1 MLQKLRDQTQNF
13 GFKVLVGIII
23 FVLLIFGFGGGLSL
37 FSTAD
42 REIASVNGDD
52 ITQSMLATEAERE
65 RRRMAAQFG
74 TDFDPNL
81 IDPLRLQNV
90 VLDQLIG
97 RMLLQQAAADLGIGA
112 SPKQISSSIR
122 SNPIFHI
129 DNKFEETNYRR
140 VVQYM
145 GYDPKSFLEVTEEQ
159 IALQQLRSGII
170 DSAFLTDWELRQHAR
185 ILNQRRDLAYLAFT
199 QDAFAGQIEVN
210 DEAIGLRYEE
220 NQLQYLTEENV
231 DISYVELIS
240 SDLINDPAV
249 VVTEE
254 DIRDTYETD
263 KAAAPD
269 EEQRNSR
276 HILLQIGDQ
285 RSAVDAQAELMVLRD
300 RTEAGESFAE
310 LAQEH
315 SEDIVSAAA
324 GGELGAVAAGVFD
337 ADYDR
342 VLWALNEG
350 EVSQPVQTELGYHL
364 IKLESIQITK
374 YPTFAE
380 LRREIED
387 RLRRLQ
393 ASQLFT
399 DRIRE
404 LDNLAFEQPESLS
417 GISEALGLEIKN
429 AQGISRTTGS
439 GIFGNVQLREAIFSD
454 EVLLNGN
461 NSAAIEYIENR
472 AVVARVGNRHEPEPI
487 PLEEVSEEIKSVIVA
502 ELARAEINVAHTAAL
517 ARIKAGESVAEV
529 ADDHGLR
536 WQTVELA
543 RRTQPGVPRE
553 VLQTA
558 FSLERPAD
566 EVTKV
571 VGEASSV
578 AGEKYVVT
586 VTRVEDGDV
595 STMAES
601 EINTVRGLLANRVSN
616 VDFEGFYRTLEN
628 DASISRPD

>member
-1 MLQKLRDQTQNF
+1 MLQKLRDQTQSLV
-13 GFKVLVGIII
+13 FKVLVGIII
-23 FVLLIFGFGGGLSL
+23 FVLAIFGFGAFNL
-37 FSTAD
+37 FITTDPA
-42 REIASVNGDD
+42 IASVNGDD
-52 ITQSMLATEAERE
+52 ITQTMLATEAERE

-74 TDFDPNL
+74 ADFDPNL

-97 RMLLQQAAADLGIGA
+97 RMLLQQATADLGIGA
-112 SPKQISSSIR
+112 SQKQISSSIR
-122 SNPIFHI
+122 TNPIFHI

-210 DEAIGLRYEE
+210 DEAIALRYEE

-231 DISYVELIS
+231 DISYVELLS

-276 HILLQIGDQ
+276 HILLQIGDL

-300 RTEAGESFAE
+300 RIEAGESFAE

-337 ADYDR
+337 ADYDS

-364 IKLESIQITK
+364 IKLESIEITK
-374 YPTFAE
+374 YPTFDE
-380 LRREIED
+380 LREETED

-404 LDNLAFEQPESLS
+404 LDNLAFEQPESIS
-417 GISEALGLEIKN
+417 GISEALGLEVKN

-454 EVLLNGN
+454 EVLLNGY
-461 NSAAIEYIENR
+461 NSAAVEYIENR

-487 PLEEVSEEIKSVIVA
+487 PLEEVSEDIQSVIVA
-502 ELARAEINVAHTAAL
+502 ELARAEIDVAHTAAL
-517 ARIKAGESVAEV
+517 ARVKAGESVAEV
-529 ADDHGLR
+529 ADDHGLQ

-566 EVTKV
+566 EVAKV
-571 VGEASSV
+571 VGDASSV
-578 AGEKYVVT
+578 TGEKYVVT

-601 EINTVRGLLANRVSN
+601 EINTVRRLLANRVSN

>member
-1 MLQKLRDQTQNF
+1 MLQKLRDQTQSLV
-13 GFKVLVGIII
+13 FKVLVGIII
-23 FVLLIFGFGGGLSL
+23 FVLAIFGFGAFNL
-37 FSTAD
+37 FITTDPA
-42 REIASVNGDD
+42 IASVNGDD
-52 ITQSMLATEAERE
+52 ITQTMLATEAERE

-74 TDFDPNL
+74 EDFDPNL

-97 RMLLQQAAADLGIGA
+97 RMLLQQATADLGIGA
-112 SPKQISSSIR
+112 SQKQISSSIR
-122 SNPIFHI
+122 TNPIFHI

-210 DEAIGLRYEE
+210 DEAIALRYEE

-231 DISYVELIS
+231 DISYVELLS

-276 HILLQIGDQ
+276 HILLQIGDL

-300 RTEAGESFAE
+300 RIEAGESFAE

-337 ADYDR
+337 ADYDS

-364 IKLESIQITK
+364 IKLESIEITK
-374 YPTFAE
+374 YPTFDE
-380 LRREIED
+380 LREEIED

-404 LDNLAFEQPESLS
+404 LDNLAFEQPESIS

-454 EVLLNGN
+454 EVLLNGY
-461 NSAAIEYIENR
+461 NSAAVEYIENR
-472 AVVARVGNRHEPEPI
+472 AVVVRVGNRHEPEPI
-487 PLEEVSEEIKSVIVA
+487 PLEEVSEDIRSVIVA
-502 ELARAEINVAHTAAL
+502 ELARAEIDVAHTAAL
-517 ARIKAGESVAEV
+517 ARVKAGESVAEV
-529 ADDHGLR
+529 ADDHGLQ

-553 VLQTA
+553 VLLTA

-566 EVTKV
+566 EVAKV
-571 VGEASSV
+571 VGAASSV
-578 AGEKYVVT
+578 TGEKYVVT

-601 EINTVRGLLANRVSN
+601 EINTVRRLLANRVSN

>member
-1 MLQKLRDQTQNF
+1 MLQKLRDQTQ
-13 GFKVLVGIII
+13 GLVFKVLVGIII
-23 FVLLIFGFGGGLSL
+23 FVLAIFGFGAFNL
-37 FSTAD
+37 FITTDPA
-42 REIASVNGDD
+42 IASVNGDD
-52 ITQSMLATEAERE
+52 ITQAMLAAEADRE

-74 TDFDPNL
+74 ADFDANL

-112 SPKQISSSIR
+112 SEKQISNRIT
-122 SNPIFHI
+122 SNPIFLI

-140 VVQYM
+140 VVQFM
-145 GYDPKSFLEVTEEQ
+145 GYNPKSFLEVTKEQ

-199 QDAFAGQIEVN
+199 HDAFADRIEVN
-210 DEAIGLRYEE
+210 DEAIALRYEE

-231 DISYVELIS
+231 DVTYVELIS

-269 EEQRNSR
+269 EERRNSR
-276 HILLQIGDQ
+276 HILLQVNDL
-285 RSAVDAQAELMVLRD
+285 RSAEDAQAQLMVLRD
-300 RTEAGESFAE
+300 RIEAGESFAE

-315 SEDIVSAAA
+315 SEDIASAAS

-342 VLWALNEG
+342 VLWVLNEG
-350 EVSQPVQTELGYHL
+350 ELSQPVQTELGYHL
-364 IKLESIQITK
+364 IKLESIEITK
-374 YPTFAE
+374 YPTFDE
-380 LRREIED
+380 LRGEIED
-387 RLRRLQ
+387 RLRRIQ
-393 ASQLFT
+393 ANQLFT

-404 LDNLAFEQPESLS
+404 LDNLAFEQPESLT
-417 GISEALGLEIKN
+417 GISEALALEIKH

-454 EVLLNGN
+454 EVLLKGY
-461 NSAAIEYIENR
+461 NSGAVEYIENR
-472 AVVARVGNRHEPEPI
+472 AVVARVGNRHESEPI

-502 ELARAEINVAHTAAL
+502 ELARAEIDVAHTAAL

-529 ADDHGLR
+529 ADDHGLQWR
-536 WQTVELA
+536 TVELA

-553 VLQTA
+553 VLQRA
-558 FSLERPAD
+558 FSLQRPAD
-566 EVTKV
+566 EAAKV
-571 VGEASSV
+571 VGEASSA

-601 EINTVRGLLANRVSN
+601 EINTVRGLLVNRVSN
-616 VDFEGFYRTLEN
+616 VDFEGFYRTIEN
-628 DASISRPD
+628 AASISRPD

>member
-1 MLQKLRDQTQNF
+1 MLQKLRDQTQSF
-13 GFKVLVGIII
+13 VFKVLVGIII
-23 FVLLIFGFGGGLSL
+23 FVLAIFGFGAFNL
-37 FSTAD
+37 FITTDPA
-42 REIASVNGDD
+42 IASVNGDD
-52 ITQSMLATEAERE
+52 ITQTMLATEAERE

-97 RMLLQQAAADLGIGA
+97 RMLLQQATADLGIGA

-122 SNPIFHI
+122 TNPIFHI

-199 QDAFAGQIEVN
+199 QDAFAGQIDVN
-210 DEAIGLRYEE
+210 DEAIALRYEE
-220 NQLQYLTEENV
+220 NQLQYLTEDNV
-231 DISYVELIS
+231 DVTYVELIS
-240 SDLINDPAV
+240 SDLMNDPAV

-337 ADYDR
+337 ADYDL

-364 IKLESIQITK
+364 IKLESIEITK
-374 YPTFAE
+374 YPTFDV
-380 LRREIED
+380 LRGQIED
-387 RLRRLQ
+387 GLRRLQ

-417 GISEALGLEIKN
+417 GISEALGLEIEN

-454 EVLLNGN
+454 EVLLNGY

-502 ELARAEINVAHTAAL
+502 ELARAEIDVAHTAAL

-566 EVTKV
+566 EVAKV

>member
-1 MLQKLRDQTQNF
+1 MACNGRQ
-13 GFKVLVGIII
+13 
-23 FVLLIFGFGGGLSL
+23 LSL
-37 FSTAD
+37 
-42 REIASVNGDD
+42 RE
-52 ITQSMLATEAERE
+52 
-65 RRRMAAQFG
+65 
-74 TDFDPNL
+74 
-81 IDPLRLQNV
+81 
-90 VLDQLIG
+90 
-97 RMLLQQAAADLGIGA
+97 
-112 SPKQISSSIR
+112 
-122 SNPIFHI
+122 
-129 DNKFEETNYRR
+129 
-140 VVQYM
+140 
-145 GYDPKSFLEVTEEQ
+145 
-159 IALQQLRSGII
+159 
-170 DSAFLTDWELRQHAR
+170 
-185 ILNQRRDLAYLAFT
+185 
-199 QDAFAGQIEVN
+199 
-210 DEAIGLRYEE
+210 
-220 NQLQYLTEENV
+220 
-231 DISYVELIS
+231 
-240 SDLINDPAV
+240 
-249 VVTEE
+249 
-254 DIRDTYETD
+254 
-263 KAAAPD
+263 
-269 EEQRNSR
+269 
-276 HILLQIGDQ
+276 
-285 RSAVDAQAELMVLRD
+285 
-300 RTEAGESFAE
+300 
-310 LAQEH
+310 
-315 SEDIVSAAA
+315 
-324 GGELGAVAAGVFD
+324 
-337 ADYDR
+337 
-342 VLWALNEG
+342 
-350 EVSQPVQTELGYHL
+350 
-364 IKLESIQITK
+364 
-374 YPTFAE
+374 
-380 LRREIED
+380 EIED

-417 GISEALGLEIKN
+417 GISEALGLEIEN

-454 EVLLNGN
+454 EVLLNGY

-472 AVVARVGNRHEPEPI
+472 AVVARAGNRHEPEPI

-502 ELARAEINVAHTAAL
+502 ELARAEIDVAHTAAL

-558 FSLERPAD
+558 FGLERPAD
-566 EVTKV
+566 EVAKV

>member
-1 MLQKLRDQTQNF
+1 MLQKLRDQTQ
-13 GFKVLVGIII
+13 GLVFKVLVGIII
-23 FVLLIFGFGGGLSL
+23 FVLAIFGFGAFNL
-37 FSTAD
+37 FITTDPA
-42 REIASVNGDD
+42 IASVNGDD
-52 ITQSMLATEAERE
+52 ITQAMLAAEADRE

-74 TDFDPNL
+74 ADFDANL

-112 SPKQISSSIR
+112 SEKQISNRIT
-122 SNPIFHI
+122 SNPIFLI

-140 VVQYM
+140 VVQFM
-145 GYDPKSFLEVTEEQ
+145 GYNPKSFLEVTKEQ

-199 QDAFAGQIEVN
+199 HDAFADRIEVN
-210 DEAIGLRYEE
+210 DEAIALRYEE

-231 DISYVELIS
+231 DVTYVELIS
-240 SDLINDPAV
+240 SDLINDPAI

-269 EEQRNSR
+269 EERRNSR
-276 HILLQIGDQ
+276 HILLQVNDL
-285 RSAVDAQAELMVLRD
+285 RSAEDAQAQLMVLRD
-300 RTEAGESFAE
+300 RIEAGESFAE

-315 SEDIVSAAA
+315 SEDIASAAA

-342 VLWALNEG
+342 VLWVLNEG
-350 EVSQPVQTELGYHL
+350 ELSQPVQTELGYHL
-364 IKLESIQITK
+364 IKLESIEITK
-374 YPTFAE
+374 YPTFDE
-380 LRREIED
+380 LRGEIED
-387 RLRRLQ
+387 RLRRIQ
-393 ASQLFT
+393 ANQLFT

-404 LDNLAFEQPESLS
+404 LDNLAFEQPESLT
-417 GISEALGLEIKN
+417 GISEALALEIKH

-454 EVLLNGN
+454 EVLLKGY
-461 NSAAIEYIENR
+461 NSGAVEYIENR
-472 AVVARVGNRHEPEPI
+472 AVVARVGNRHESEPI

-502 ELARAEINVAHTAAL
+502 ELARAEIDVAHTAAL

-529 ADDHGLR
+529 ADDHGLQWR
-536 WQTVELA
+536 TVELA

-553 VLQTA
+553 VLQRA
-558 FSLERPAD
+558 FSLQRPAD
-566 EVTKV
+566 EAAKV
-571 VGEASSV
+571 VGEASSA

-601 EINTVRGLLANRVSN
+601 EINTVRGLLVNRVSN
-616 VDFEGFYRTLEN
+616 VDFEGFYRTIEN
-628 DASISRPD
+628 AASISRPD

>member
-1 MLQKLRDQTQNF
+1 MLQKLRDQTQ
-13 GFKVLVGIII
+13 GLVFKVLVGIII
-23 FVLLIFGFGGGLSL
+23 FVLAIFGFGAFNL
-37 FSTAD
+37 FITTDPA
-42 REIASVNGDD
+42 IASVNGDD
-52 ITQSMLATEAERE
+52 ITQAMLATEADRE

-74 TDFDPNL
+74 ADFNANL

-112 SPKQISSSIR
+112 SEKQISNRIT
-122 SNPIFHI
+122 SNPIFLI

-140 VVQYM
+140 VVQFM
-145 GYDPKSFLEVTEEQ
+145 GYNPKSFLEVTKEQ

-199 QDAFAGQIEVN
+199 HDAFADRIEVN
-210 DEAIGLRYEE
+210 DEAIALRYEE

-231 DISYVELIS
+231 DVTYVELIS
-240 SDLINDPAV
+240 SDLINDPAIV
-249 VVTEE
+249 ATEE

-269 EEQRNSR
+269 EERRNSR
-276 HILLQIGDQ
+276 HILLQVNDL
-285 RSAVDAQAELMVLRD
+285 RSAEDAQAQLMVLRD
-300 RTEAGESFAE
+300 RIEAGESFAE

-315 SEDIVSAAA
+315 SEDIASAAA

-342 VLWALNEG
+342 VLWVLNEG
-350 EVSQPVQTELGYHL
+350 ELSQPVQTELGYHL
-364 IKLESIQITK
+364 IKLESIEITK
-374 YPTFAE
+374 YPTFDE
-380 LRREIED
+380 LRGEIED
-387 RLRRLQ
+387 RLRRIQ
-393 ASQLFT
+393 ANQLFT

-404 LDNLAFEQPESLS
+404 LDNLAFEQPESLT
-417 GISEALGLEIKN
+417 GISEALALEIKHV
-429 AQGISRTTGS
+429 QGISRTTGS

-454 EVLLNGN
+454 EVLLKGY
-461 NSAAIEYIENR
+461 NSGAVEYIENR
-472 AVVARVGNRHEPEPI
+472 AVVARVGNRHESEPI
-487 PLEEVSEEIKSVIVA
+487 PLEEVAEEIKSVIVA
-502 ELARAEINVAHTAAL
+502 ELARAEIDVAHTAAL

-529 ADDHGLR
+529 ADDHGLQWR
-536 WQTVELA
+536 TVELA

-553 VLQTA
+553 VLQRA
-558 FSLERPAD
+558 FSLQRPAD
-566 EVTKV
+566 EAAKV
-571 VGEASSV
+571 VGEASSA

-601 EINTVRGLLANRVSN
+601 EINTVRGLLVNRVSN
-616 VDFEGFYRTLEN
+616 VDFEGFYRTIEN
-628 DASISRPD
+628 AASISRPD

>member
-1 MLQKLRDQTQNF
+1 MLQKLRDQTQSLV
-13 GFKVLVGIII
+13 FKVLVGIII
-23 FVLLIFGFGGGLSL
+23 FVLAIFGFGAFNL
-37 FSTAD
+37 FITTDPA
-42 REIASVNGDD
+42 IASVNGDD
-52 ITQSMLATEAERE
+52 ITQTMLATEAERE

-74 TDFDPNL
+74 ADFDPNL

-97 RMLLQQAAADLGIGA
+97 RMLLQQATADLGIGA
-112 SPKQISSSIR
+112 SQKQIASSIR
-122 SNPIFHI
+122 TNPIFHI

-210 DEAIGLRYEE
+210 DEAIALRYEE

-231 DISYVELIS
+231 DITYVELLS

-276 HILLQIGDQ
+276 HILLQIGDL
-285 RSAVDAQAELMVLRD
+285 RSAVDAQAELMILRD
-300 RTEAGESFAE
+300 RIEAGESFAE

-337 ADYDR
+337 ADYDS
-342 VLWALNEG
+342 VLFALNEG

-364 IKLESIQITK
+364 IKLESIEITK
-374 YPTFAE
+374 YPTFDE
-380 LRREIED
+380 LRAEIED

-439 GIFGNVQLREAIFSD
+439 GIFGNVQLREAMFSD
-454 EVLLNGN
+454 EVLLNGY
-461 NSAAIEYIENR
+461 NSAAVEYIENR

-502 ELARAEINVAHTAAL
+502 ELARAEIDVAHTAAL

-529 ADDHGLR
+529 ADDHGLQ

-566 EVTKV
+566 EVAKV

-578 AGEKYVVT
+578 TGEKYVVT

-601 EINTVRGLLANRVSN
+601 EINTVRRLLSNRVSN

>member
-1 MLQKLRDQTQNF
+1 
-13 GFKVLVGIII
+13 
-23 FVLLIFGFGGGLSL
+23 
-37 FSTAD
+37 
-42 REIASVNGDD
+42 
-52 ITQSMLATEAERE
+52 MLATEAERE

-97 RMLLQQAAADLGIGA
+97 RMLLQQATADLGIGA

-122 SNPIFHI
+122 TNPIFHI

-285 RSAVDAQAELMVLRD
+285 RSAVDAQAELMILRD
-300 RTEAGESFAE
+300 RIEAGASFAE

-337 ADYDR
+337 ADYDL

-364 IKLESIQITK
+364 IKLESIEITK

-380 LRREIED
+380 LRGQIED
-387 RLRRLQ
+387 GLRRLQ

-454 EVLLNGN
+454 EVLLNGY

-502 ELARAEINVAHTAAL
+502 ELARAEIDVAHTAAL

-566 EVTKV
+566 EVAKV